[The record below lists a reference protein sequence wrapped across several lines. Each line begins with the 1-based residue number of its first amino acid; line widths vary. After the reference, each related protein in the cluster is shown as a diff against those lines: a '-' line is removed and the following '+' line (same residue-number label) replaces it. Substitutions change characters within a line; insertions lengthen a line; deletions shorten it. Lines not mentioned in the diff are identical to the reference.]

1 MRYATFLTA
10 VLLLAAAAIT
20 TAAAQDDLQPV
31 ATAPPSAAAATDPPV
46 SESDDPRSNICLPAQ
61 INVHQ
66 QHQGVP
72 MRLGEWLTLVVSGAC
87 KSDVMTQLAAS
98 GAQPGAASQTSGIAL
113 LLNDVPMQNLPMVS
127 AQGDDPAQLLLSFRL
142 QRDSEQNNDDEE
154 HNRESWSTF
163 LRDNESCC
171 QSALHLKEMN
181 VAIAIAIGTR
191 PAAALGPLQNIQF
204 RVEDRSVVAWTFWV
218 LLIAFL
224 VGYGLC
230 IRSPTLLR
238 DTADGSYSLAK
249 SQMAFWGL
257 LVALCFSGVWFVIGS
272 MEQIPSEVLVLLGIS
287 ATTGWLAP
295 YAGTT
300 SVTNAMT
307 DLNTQQQHVLTATAT
322 ASAQLQDTTEHAA
335 KLQSISDTM
344 LRTAVRAHLQRIGG
358 FLRDICSDG
367 NGVGV
372 HRVQAVAWTLI
383 LGVVFV
389 CEVTTVISMPVFSTN
404 LLLLLGISN
413 GTYLTMKTKEQP

>member
-1 MRYATFLTA
+1 MRYATILTA
-10 VLLLAAAAIT
+10 LLLLAATAIV
-20 TAAAQDDLQPV
+20 AAQSDPL
-31 ATAPPSAAAATDPPV
+31 AAAAAPTSAADPVVDPSV
-46 SESDDPRSNICLPAQ
+46 AESDDPPSNICLPAQ
-61 INVHQ
+61 ISVHP

-72 MRLGEWLTLVVSGAC
+72 MRLGEWLTLVVGGAC
-87 KSDVMTQLAAS
+87 KSDVLTQLATS
-98 GAQPGAASQTSGIAL
+98 GAQPGVSGQTSGVAL
-113 LLNDVPMQNLPMVS
+113 LLNDVPMHNLPMVS
-127 AQGDDPAQLLLSFRL
+127 AQSDDPTQMLLSFRL

-163 LRDNESCC
+163 LRDNQSCC
-171 QSALHLKEMN
+171 QSALHLKEME
-181 VAIAIAIGTR
+181 VAIAIAIGNR
-191 PAAALGPLQNIQF
+191 PAAALGPGQNIQF

-218 LLIAFL
+218 LLIVFVL
-224 VGYGLC
+224 GYGLC

-238 DTADGSYSLAK
+238 DTPGGSYSLAK

-257 LVALCFSGVWFVIGS
+257 LVALCFSGVWFVIGT
-272 MEQIPSEVLVLLGIS
+272 MELIPNEVLILLGIS
-287 ATTGWLAP
+287 AATGWLAP
-295 YAGTT
+295 FAGST

-322 ASAQLQDTTEHAA
+322 ANAQLQDTAEHAA

-344 LRTAVRAHLQRIGG
+344 LRTAARAHLQRIEG
-358 FLRDICSDG
+358 FLRDISSDG